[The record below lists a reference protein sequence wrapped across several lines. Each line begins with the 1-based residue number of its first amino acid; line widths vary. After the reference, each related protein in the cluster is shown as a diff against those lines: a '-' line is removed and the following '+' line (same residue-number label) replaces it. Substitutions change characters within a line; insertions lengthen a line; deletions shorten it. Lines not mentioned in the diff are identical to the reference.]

1 MCLRRK
7 RHSVYRIP
15 MRYKIL
21 FLFITIGA
29 VFQLAAQGRVKLTGR
44 VYDSDNQPIELATVR
59 VAGTTMGTMTD
70 LKGEYQL
77 SIPAGDSIVVIYSC
91 LGYREERRQLLN
103 LTKDVSLSVRL
114 NKNAKMLNEVVVATH
129 RRQTSTLQTIDTKDL
144 KLMPDATGGSIEAML
159 TTFAGVNSSN
169 ELSSQYSVRG
179 GNFDENIVYINGIEV
194 YRPLTVRS
202 GQQEGLSIINPDMV
216 GAVGFSSG
224 GFSAEYGDKMSS
236 VLDIIYKHPEAFEGS
251 VSASFL
257 GATASV
263 GQSTKKF
270 SQLHGVRYKTNST
283 LLSSLD
289 TKGEYEPSFFDYQT
303 YLTYKFA
310 PKWEASLLGN
320 ISINNYKFTPHERNT
335 SFGTATDA
343 KQFKVYFDGYE
354 KDKFETYFG
363 AFSLNFFPDKYTQ
376 WALMTSAFVTNE
388 LVTYDI
394 AGQYWLDD
402 LANGEDGEST
412 ENKGALGGG
421 TYHEHA
427 RNRLRASVV
436 ATSLKGATKLGQ
448 NELKW
453 GLTHQY
459 EKIHDRVREWE
470 MRDSAG
476 YSLPHTGQSV
486 EMIYNLFS
494 RQDMESHRLSA
505 YLQDTYRLRT
515 LWGRFIFTGGLRA
528 SYWGFNKETLVSPR
542 ASISFIPAAN
552 EQITTRLAGGLY
564 YQAPFYKELRDTV
577 CDAAN
582 NYVVQL
588 NRNIKSQRSIHV
600 VLGGDYSF
608 RALDRPFKFTAELYY
623 KKLDHLVP
631 YEVDNLRVWYSGQN
645 EAKGYAAGLDMKLF
659 GQFVPGVDS
668 WLTFSLMK
676 TQEEINGVKL
686 PRPTDQRY
694 SVGLYFQDYVPR
706 FPKYKFSLRAIFAD
720 GLPVGSPRKGRQ
732 AGYFRAPAYKRVDI
746 GASRILVGGEDKL
759 LQKGVLR
766 HLKSVWIGIDVF
778 NLFDISNVN
787 SYYWVT
793 DITNAQYAVP
803 NYLTRRQI
811 NLRLSIDF

>member
-1 MCLRRK
+1 M
-7 RHSVYRIP
+7 
-15 MRYKIL
+15 
-21 FLFITIGA
+21 
-29 VFQLAAQGRVKLTGR
+29 
-44 VYDSDNQPIELATVR
+44 
-59 VAGTTMGTMTD
+59 
-70 LKGEYQL
+70 
-77 SIPAGDSIVVIYSC
+77 
-91 LGYREERRQLLN
+91 
-103 LTKDVSLSVRL
+103 
-114 NKNAKMLNEVVVATH
+114 
-129 RRQTSTLQTIDTKDL
+129 
-144 KLMPDATGGSIEAML
+144 
-159 TTFAGVNSSN
+159 
-169 ELSSQYSVRG
+169 
-179 GNFDENIVYINGIEV
+179 
-194 YRPLTVRS
+194 
-202 GQQEGLSIINPDMV
+202 
-216 GAVGFSSG
+216 
-224 GFSAEYGDKMSS
+224 
-236 VLDIIYKHPEAFEGS
+236 
-251 VSASFL
+251 SASFL

-354 KDKFETYFG
+354 KISSRLISVLFVE
-363 AFSLNFFPDKYTQ
+363 FFPDKYTQ

-412 ENKGALGGG
+412 ENNGALGVG

-623 KKLDHLVP
+623 KKLDHLIP